1 MSIMIVGIGFAIMLM
16 LMFLSIPVAVAIIA
30 VGAIGGYLMYG
41 APLVDMMGGV
51 LWSSLNS
58 PSMLAIPL
66 FMLLGELLLR
76 GGIADRMYD
85 ALAVWLGRLP
95 GGLLHTNIVTC
106 TLFSAT
112 SGSSVATAAT
122 VGTIALPALAE
133 RNYPIRPALGTLAA
147 GGTLGILI
155 PPSIN
160 LLVYGSLANT
170 SVGELFTAAVIP
182 GLLLTLCFSL
192 YVFFA
197 HRDAGAL
204 APDTRDIPLRVKLSL
219 LKHLVP
225 PLVIFG
231 VVMGSI
237 YGGLATPTES
247 AALGVIIALIM
258 VALNGRLS
266 VDLLINCSLQAA
278 RTTGM
283 VLIVLMCALMLNVT
297 MAMVGAAQTITAAVA
312 SLGLDQFTLL
322 LLLVV
327 FYLILGMFMDA
338 MSMLVLTVPIAIP
351 MVVAVGVDPVWFG
364 IFIVVMCEIAL
375 ITPPLGMN
383 LFVVQGVRKDG
394 GSFNDVII
402 GSLPYVFV
410 MLAFTLLIILWPE
423 IVTWLPNLM
432 AGNH

>member
-1 MSIMIVGIGFAIMLM
+1 MSIMIVAIGFAIMLM

-95 GGLLHTNIVTC
+95 GGLLHTNIATC

-197 HRDAGAL
+197 HRDAGAQ
-204 APDTRDIPLRVKLSL
+204 APDTRDIPLRVKLGL

-237 YGGLATPTES
+237 YGGVATPTES

-258 VALNGRLS
+258 VGLNGRLS

-338 MSMLVLTVPIAIP
+338 MSMLVLTVPIAVP

-410 MLAFTLLIILWPE
+410 MLAFTLLIIIWPE

>member
-1 MSIMIVGIGFAIMLM
+1 MSIMIVAIGFAIMLM

-95 GGLLHTNIVTC
+95 GGLLHTNIATC

-160 LLVYGSLANT
+160 LMVYGSLANT

-197 HRDAGAL
+197 HRDAGAQ
-204 APDTRDIPLRVKLSL
+204 APDTRDIPLRVKLGL

-237 YGGLATPTES
+237 YGGVATPTES

-258 VALNGRLS
+258 VGLNGRLS

-338 MSMLVLTVPIAIP
+338 MSMLVLTVPIAVP

-410 MLAFTLLIILWPE
+410 MLAFTLLIIIWPE